1 MTDLA
6 LNAPGRGW
14 LDRTTGFFDGMA
26 RWSAV
31 GLLLGVPTSIALVNI
46 SILFLLIGWVFSGRW
61 QRKWAAL
68 KASPLTLPVVLLS
81 LWMLLGVAWTE
92 ADRKVVGS
100 HLYVYSKLP
109 LMLVLLTLFDEARGR
124 QRAGCLGATPQAL
137 RQPTNT
143 TAMAARARRVSAS
156 RFIHIVFLPCVFRC
170 AQSALTH
177 GVCFQG

>member
-14 LDRTTGFFDGMA
+14 LGRTTGFFDGMA

-46 SILFLLIGWVFSGRW
+46 SILFLLIGWAFSGRW

-81 LWMLLGVAWTE
+81 LWMLLGVTQTREGRFAKLLHQVRIFFGYCLRCEQDIAVYVNAGRAWQHQNI
-92 ADRKVVGS
+92 AID
-100 HLYVYSKLP
+100 
-109 LMLVLLTLFDEARGR
+109 LVLNAITIVGPINLCRFNGLQTLECIGIGMWDDFRRTLFEH
-124 QRAGCLGATPQAL
+124 
-137 RQPTNT
+137 
-143 TAMAARARRVSAS
+143 
-156 RFIHIVFLPCVFRC
+156 F
-170 AQSALTH
+170 
-177 GVCFQG
+177 